1 MTMSIHGIYGP
12 IIKEA
17 FKPEVAATLTDDDVN
32 EIEDMMRHEVFHST
46 LDWQSRAVLKRGA
59 RTAWRLVQFVREDL
73 KGVASV

>member
-1 MTMSIHGIYGP
+1 MAIHGTYGP

-17 FKPEVAATLTDDDVN
+17 FKPAIAAKLTDDDVN

-59 RTAWRLVQFVREDL
+59 RTAWRLVKFCRQDL
-73 KGVASV
+73 EGETRV